1 MFEYNK
7 FAKFKKL
14 ELKRGEFMARFS
26 KYVNSD
32 KLKETRSDKKLSCR
46 DMARLMGVKSQV
58 TYFNIENG
66 IVEPKI
72 TQMIAI
78 SSILKGS
85 VGKFFNLKVQE
96 IETEEAS

>member
-1 MFEYNK
+1 M
-7 FAKFKKL
+7 AKFS
-14 ELKRGEFMARFS
+14 RF
-26 KYVNSD
+26 VNSD
-32 KLKETRSDKKLSCR
+32 RLKQRRSDKKLSCR
-46 DMARLMGVKSQV
+46 DMANLMGVKSQA

-96 IETEEAS
+96 TKTKDAS